1 MEVTLLHGHSFP
13 AHADSDRLQVY
24 SCWVSS
30 VKLNIFCKAMSWTF
44 LAIHKKIPT
53 SSCLNNWIQSPSIH
67 TYMTPSNWHVEWV
80 RSLAP
85 PHQCAWSFSSENKCD
100 SQIPDTV
107 KIQSIGERVKKQ
119 GEMVALARWNN
130 AFKAV
135 CELHIRKPTDW
146 QWVTGVQGGEELL
159 WGIPKN
165 CVFWT

>member
-1 MEVTLLHGHSFP
+1 MTATRLKFFTLVSKVKRSTKRLQVVFVFLFTKNGSHHSPFP

-53 SSCLNNWIQSPSIH
+53 SSCLNNWIPSPSTH
-67 TYMTPSNWHVEWV
+67 THMTPSNWHVEWV

-85 PHQCAWSFSSENKCD
+85 PHQCAWSFNSENKCD

-107 KIQSIGERVKKQ
+107 KIQSISERVKKTRRDGCFSKVIQ
-119 GEMVALARWNN
+119 R
-130 AFKAV
+130 
-135 CELHIRKPTDW
+135 T
-146 QWVTGVQGGEELL
+146 QSSL
-159 WGIPKN
+159 WAAY
-165 CVFWT
+165 